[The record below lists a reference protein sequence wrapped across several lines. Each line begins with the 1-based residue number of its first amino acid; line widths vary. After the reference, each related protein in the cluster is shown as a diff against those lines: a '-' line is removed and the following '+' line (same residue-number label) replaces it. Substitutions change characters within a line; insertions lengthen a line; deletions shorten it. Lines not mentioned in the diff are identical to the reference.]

1 MANPSTCI
9 FCKIAA
15 KEIPSELLLENETLV
30 AFRDINPVADT
41 HILIVPKIHYQDIRE
56 LAEDPQICANV
67 LNQVAQAAKQIAD
80 QFHLTGF
87 RLVNNCGE
95 SGGQTI
101 PHLHFHLLASKDA
114 LRPDQY

>member
-1 MANPSTCI
+1 MAQNPSCI
-9 FCKIAA
+9 FCQIAA
-15 KEIPSELLLENETLV
+15 KEIPTEILWENETLI

-41 HILIVPKIHYQDIRE
+41 HILIVPKVHYQDIRE
-56 LAEDPQICANV
+56 LAEDPKTCANV
-67 LNQVAQAAKQIAD
+67 LNQVAQAAKQIAEK
-80 QFHLTGF
+80 FHLAGF

-95 SGGQTI
+95 SGGQTV

>member
-1 MANPSTCI
+1 MTQSSTCI
-9 FCKIAA
+9 FCQIAA
-15 KEIPSELLLENETLV
+15 KEVPSEILWENESLV
-30 AFRDINPVADT
+30 AFPDINPVADT
-41 HILIVPKIHYQDIRE
+41 HILIVPKVHYQDILE
-56 LAEDPQICANV
+56 LASDPQTCAKV
-67 LNQVAQAAKQIAD
+67 LNQVAQAAKEIAA
-80 QFHLTGF
+80 QLHLTGF